1 MEDLIDIFDKTADCE
16 YKGEHYSARDNGA
29 VMRHPKTPNRP
40 RPLDNKWTF
49 GKQDEA
55 SGYMLLGNE
64 RVHRI
69 VCTAFFG
76 KPQGCLF
83 RAIVGHRFR

>member
-1 MEDLIDIFDKTADCE
+1 MDDLIDIFDKVADCE

-49 GKQDEA
+49 GKKT
-55 SGYMLLGNE
+55 
-64 RVHRI
+64 I
-69 VCTAFFG
+69 
-76 KPQGCLF
+76 KPAICLSVRHGF
-83 RAIVGHRFR
+83 INNDYRP